1 MAVAIASSYQ
11 NVAVSADTVVF
22 GEIGLTGEIRAVS
35 MAERRVAE
43 AAKLGFKCCIVP
55 QANCKEARGLKS
67 KCVIG
72 VSSVE
77 ELLSKAL

>member
-1 MAVAIASSYQ
+1 MAVAIASSYK

-55 QANCKEARGLKS
+55 QANYKEASRVKNIS
-67 KCVIG
+67 VIG